1 MIVWKEWFKK
11 IFYKNSPANK
21 IFGVFLIIIGVVAF
35 VTPLSPGS
43 WLIFIGLGL
52 LGVRLAFWERFKVI
66 LKAKCTAPPG
76 KNK

>member
-1 MIVWKEWFKK
+1 MIVWKVWFKK
-11 IFYKNSPANK
+11 VFYKNSPANK
-21 IFGVFLIIIGVVAF
+21 VVGVFLIIIGIIAL

-66 LKAKCTAPPG
+66 LKARYTAW

>member
-1 MIVWKEWFKK
+1 MIIWKEWFKK
-11 IFYKNSPANK
+11 VFYKNSPANK
-21 IFGVFLIIIGVVAF
+21 IVGALLIIVGIAAL

-52 LGVRLAFWERFKVI
+52 LGVRLVFWERFKVM
-66 LKAKCTAPPG
+66 LKDKYTTW